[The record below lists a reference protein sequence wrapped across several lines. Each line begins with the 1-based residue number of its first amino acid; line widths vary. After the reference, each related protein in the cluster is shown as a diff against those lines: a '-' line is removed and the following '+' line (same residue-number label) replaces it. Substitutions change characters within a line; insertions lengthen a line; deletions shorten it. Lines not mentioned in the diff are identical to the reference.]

1 MCLPTRLVSQQSG
14 SKHHRSRSVH
24 PFGRPFVYFVRRSL
38 TGSQLR
44 LPSGGRRGAQLEAG
58 AAGSEQAPPL
68 RRHRRGR
75 GPSAVHRTAPPATW
89 GGWAWDWPAG
99 SASHRAL
106 LRTELVLRAR
116 AQLARSLRIAGLT
129 TPPSLRWS
137 RTERGRT
144 VASNN
149 TSSRTPTACCFVRSP
164 PHAAPQASLAFEPDV
179 VILGPFGKHDS
190 LAPYPPR
197 IPRSWRKRGFRP
209 SKEQLAEWTAE
220 NYDTIAPTFD
230 AAMFA
235 EQLKALCAVYMSAGA
250 HVILA
255 LPVQVRGRCWAHSSR
270 SQRSAA
276 LDPQPIPEIGSL
288 A

>member
-1 MCLPTRLVSQQSG
+1 MDRSTTDPDLSIRLAVRLSIWSAGPDRFATSATQWRS
-14 SKHHRSRSVH
+14 SWSTTRSR
-24 PFGRPFVYFVRRSL
+24 
-38 TGSQLR
+38 
-44 LPSGGRRGAQLEAG
+44 GRR
-58 AAGSEQAPPL
+58 L
-68 RRHRRGR
+68 RAS
-75 GPSAVHRTAPPATW
+75 PTTTAPPTRPRPVRGTPNSATSHV
-89 GGWAWDWPAG
+89 GRVGVGLAGRLCFAQG
-99 SASHRAL
+99 SASHRA
-106 LRTELVLRAR
+106 R
-116 AQLARSLRIAGLT
+116 AQGSCSARSLRIAGLT